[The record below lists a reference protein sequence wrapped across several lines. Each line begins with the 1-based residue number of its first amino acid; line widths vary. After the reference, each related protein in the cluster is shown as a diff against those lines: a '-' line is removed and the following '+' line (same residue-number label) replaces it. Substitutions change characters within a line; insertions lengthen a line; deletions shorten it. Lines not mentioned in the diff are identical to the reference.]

1 MNPDITMEYE
11 IKIEAVA
18 ELTVAIEIERHPEDP
33 EQSQSDRGDS

>member
-1 MNPDITMEYE
+1 MGELSADIAMESE

-33 EQSQSDRGDS
+33 TRS

>member
-33 EQSQSDRGDS
+33 TRL